1 MANYIVCRVN
11 LYFLAIH
18 DMHNCLLARSKC
30 EIYIHACTI
39 ATVYVAYNI
48 ILCHVAVWL
57 NDGYIVVLGITQTIT
72 VTADISNVLGN
83 RETP

>member
-1 MANYIVCRVN
+1 MKYTCMHYI
-11 LYFLAIH
+11 LY
-18 DMHNCLLARSKC
+18 
-30 EIYIHACTI
+30 I
-39 ATVYVAYNI
+39 ATVYVACNI